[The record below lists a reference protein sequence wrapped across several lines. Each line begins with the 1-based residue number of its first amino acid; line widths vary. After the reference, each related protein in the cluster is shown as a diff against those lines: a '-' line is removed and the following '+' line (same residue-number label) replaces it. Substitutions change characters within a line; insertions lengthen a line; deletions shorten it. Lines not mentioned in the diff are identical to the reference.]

1 MTAESRS
8 IPVASPRAAY
18 LAQKEEIDA
27 ALHRVL
33 DSGWYILGEEVRHF
47 EEQFAAFAGC
57 RFAIGVANGT
67 DAIQLALR
75 ACGIDTNDK
84 VITVSNTAVATVAA
98 IDLVGAIPILVDVQD
113 DTFLIDAR
121 QVEAA
126 LQANAGVRA
135 IVVVH
140 LFGNPV
146 SMDEIVEIARR
157 HDVIVIEDCAQ
168 AHGATF
174 RGRPVGSMG
183 HVAAFSF
190 YPTKNLAALGD
201 GGAVT
206 TSDEAL
212 AEKVRML
219 RQYGWRERY
228 ISDDR
233 GVNSRLDEIQAAI
246 LRVRLRH
253 LPAGNARRRAIA
265 ALYDDACSASGL
277 IAPAVR
283 EGSGHV
289 YHQYVVRSRDRD
301 RLRAHLKAR
310 GVQTAILYPVP
321 IHLQKGY
328 ARRVLV
334 AGGSLPVTERL
345 AHEILSLPMFPELS
359 DGDVGEI
366 VTAIRAFPG
375 PHV

>member
-1 MTAESRS
+1 MTAEAGP
-8 IPVASPRAAY
+8 IPVASPLAAY

-27 ALHRVL
+27 ALHGVL
-33 DSGWYILGEEVRHF
+33 DSGWYILGEEVRRF
-47 EEQFAAFAGC
+47 EEEFAAFAGC
-57 RFAIGVANGT
+57 RFAVGVASGT

-75 ACGIDTNDK
+75 ACGIGANDK
-84 VITVSNTAVATVAA
+84 VVTVSNTAVATVAA
-98 IDLVGAIPILVDVQD
+98 IDLAGATPVLADVEE
-113 DTFLIDAR
+113 DTFLVGAR

-126 LQANAGVRA
+126 LAGTPGVRA
-135 IVVVH
+135 IVAVH
-140 LFGNPV
+140 LFGHPV
-146 SMDEIVEIARR
+146 PMDGILELADR
-157 HDVIVIEDCAQ
+157 HGVIVIEDGAQ

-183 HVAAFSF
+183 RLAAFSF

-206 TSDEAL
+206 TSDAAL
-212 AEKVRML
+212 AEKLRML

-233 GVNSRLDEIQAAI
+233 GMNSRLDEIQAAV

-265 ALYDDACSASGL
+265 ARYDDACSASGL

-283 EGSGHV
+283 EGCVHV
-289 YHQYVVRSRDRD
+289 FHQYVVRSRERD
-301 RLRAHLKAR
+301 RLREHLEAR
-310 GVQTAILYPVP
+310 GVRTAILYPVP
-321 IHLQKGY
+321 IHSQRGY
-328 ARRVLV
+328 ANRVLV

-345 AHEILSLPMFPELS
+345 AREILSLPMFPELS
-359 DGDVGEI
+359 DGDVSR
-366 VTAIRAFPG
+366 VVAAIRDFRTTR
-375 PHV
+375 